1 MSRMGTDSVTFSCVN
16 GAEEAAATDSNQPSG
31 GGLKVYAIRFPVKGE
46 SANMLLTQFEK
57 VLKDFQA
64 SSNLE

>member
-16 GAEEAAATDSNQPSG
+16 GAEEVVADSNQPPS

-46 SANMLLTQFEK
+46 AANILLTQFEK
-57 VLKDFQA
+57 VVKDFQA
-64 SSNLE
+64 ASKLE